1 MPTNP
6 NPEPDMIDLS
16 TDYLGLKLKNPLVPS
31 ASPLSR
37 NLDTALRL
45 EDAGAAALV
54 MYSLFEEELQAED
67 AMLDRFLLHAE
78 LGHGEADS
86 FLPGHGEFH
95 GGLERYLSHLH
106 QLKRRLEIP
115 VVASL
120 NGVSP
125 SGWVELGRALEQAGA
140 DALEL
145 NVYHVAADMHA
156 AGGAVEARYIDLLT
170 ELRRVVSLPIV
181 MKLSPFFSS
190 LPHFVQ
196 QIEQA
201 GAQGVALFN
210 RFYQPDIDLDEMR
223 MTDQLHLSSAEEA
236 LLRIR
241 WIAILHGRTRLTL
254 AATGGVHSESE
265 ALKLLLAGADVV
277 HLASCLLQHGP
288 DKLTEILAA
297 MQNWM
302 EEKEYESVAQLKGS
316 MSQQNLPDPSLLA
329 RASYLRVL
337 DSYSPRP
344 GVWS

>member
-1 MPTNP
+1 
-6 NPEPDMIDLS
+6 MIDLS
-16 TDYLGLKLKNPLVPS
+16 TDYLGLRLKNPLVPS
-31 ASPLSR
+31 ASPLSK
-37 NLDTALRL
+37 NIDTALRL

-67 AMLDRFLLHAE
+67 AMMDRFLLHAD
-78 LGHGEADS
+78 LGHSEANG
-86 FLPGHGEFH
+86 FLPDAGEFQ

-106 QLKRRLEIP
+106 QLKRRLDIP

-125 SGWVELGRALEQAGA
+125 SGWIELGRSLEQAGA

-145 NVYHVAADMHA
+145 NVYHVAADMQA
-156 AGGAVEARYIDLLT
+156 SGTAVEARYIDLLT
-170 ELRRVVSLPIV
+170 ELRQVVSLPIV

-190 LPHFVQ
+190 LPHVVQ

-201 GAQGVALFN
+201 GANGVALFN
-210 RFYQPDIDLDEMR
+210 RFYQPDIDLEALR
-223 MTDQLHLSSAEEA
+223 MADQLHLSHPDEA

-241 WIAILHGRTRLTL
+241 WIAILSGRTRLTL
-254 AATGGVHSESE
+254 AATGGVHSQDE

-277 HLASCLLQHGP
+277 HLASCLLQYGP
-288 DKLTEILAA
+288 DRLTEILASI
-297 MQNWM
+297 QNWM
-302 EEKEYESVAQLKGS
+302 EEKEYESLAQLKGS
-316 MSQQNLPDPSLLA
+316 MSQKNLPDPSVVA

-337 DSYSPRP
+337 DSFSPRP

>member
-1 MPTNP
+1 
-6 NPEPDMIDLS
+6 MIDLS

-95 GGLERYLSHLH
+95 GGLDRYLSHLH

-156 AGGAVEARYIDLLT
+156 AGGAVEARYIELLAD
-170 ELRRVVSLPIV
+170 LRRVVSLPVV

-288 DKLTEILAA
+288 DKLTDILAA

-316 MSQQNLPDPSLLA
+316 MSQKNLPDPSLVA

-337 DSYSPRP
+337 DSFSPRP
-344 GVWS
+344 GIWS

>member
-1 MPTNP
+1 
-6 NPEPDMIDLS
+6 MIDLS
-16 TDYLGLKLKNPLVPS
+16 TDYLGLTLKNPLVPS

-37 NLDTALRL
+37 SFDTALRL

-54 MYSLFEEELQAED
+54 MYSLFEEELRAED
-67 AMLDRFLLHAE
+67 AMMDRFLLHRGLGCSEAE
-78 LGHGEADS
+78 DG
-86 FLPGHGEFH
+86 FLPDLGEVQ
-95 GGLERYLSHLH
+95 GGLERYLTHLH

-156 AGGAVEARYIDLLT
+156 AGEAVEARYIDLLT
-170 ELRRVVSLPIV
+170 ALRRVVSLPIV

-190 LPHFVQ
+190 LPHFVRQ
-196 QIEQA
+196 LEAA
-201 GAQGVALFN
+201 GANGVAVFN

-241 WIAILHGRTRLTL
+241 WIAILYGRTRLTL

-288 DKLTEILAA
+288 DKLTGILAA

-302 EEKEYESVAQLKGS
+302 EEKEYASIAQLKGS
-316 MSQQNLPDPSLLA
+316 MSQKNLPDPSLVA

-337 DSYSPRP
+337 DSFTPRP
-344 GVWS
+344 GVWF

>member
-1 MPTNP
+1 
-6 NPEPDMIDLS
+6 MIDLS

-31 ASPLSR
+31 SSPLSR
-37 NLDTALRL
+37 DLDTVLRL

-67 AMLDRFLLHAE
+67 AMLDRFLMHAD
-78 LGHGEADS
+78 LGHAEADS
-86 FLPGHGEFH
+86 FLPDHGEFR

-125 SGWVELGRALEQAGA
+125 SGWVELGRELELAGA

-145 NVYHVAADMHA
+145 NVYHVAADMQQSGH
-156 AGGAVEARYIDLLT
+156 AVEARYLELLAD
-170 ELRRVVSLPIV
+170 LRRVVSLPIV
-181 MKLSPFFSS
+181 MKLSPYFSS
-190 LPHFVQ
+190 LPNFVKQ
-196 QIEQA
+196 LQTA

-223 MTDQLHLSSAEEA
+223 MTDQLHLSSADEA
-236 LLRIR
+236 MLRIR
-241 WIAILHGRTRLTL
+241 WISILHGRTQLTL

-265 ALKLLLAGADVV
+265 TLKLLLAGADVV
-277 HLASCLLQHGP
+277 HLASCLLKYGP
-288 DKLTEILAA
+288 GKLTDILAGL
-297 MQNWM
+297 QHWM
-302 EEKEYESVAQLKGS
+302 EEREYESVAQMKGS
-316 MSQQNLPDPSLLA
+316 MSQQNLPDPSVVA

-337 DSYSPRP
+337 DSFTTKP

>member
-1 MPTNP
+1 MT
-6 NPEPDMIDLS
+6 DLS
-16 TDYLGLKLKNPLVPS
+16 TDYLGLRLKNPLVPS
-31 ASPLSR
+31 ASPLSKTI
-37 NLDTALRL
+37 DSALRL
-45 EDAGAAALV
+45 EDAGASALV
-54 MYSLFEEELQAED
+54 MYSLFEEELRAED
-67 AMLDRFLLHAE
+67 AMLDRFLLHGD
-78 LGHGEADS
+78 LGHAESDG
-86 FLPGHGEFH
+86 FLPAHGRLK
-95 GGLERYLSHLH
+95 GGLERYLE
-106 QLKRRLEIP
+106 QLQRLKGRLEIP

-120 NGVSP
+120 NGVTP
-125 SGWVELGRALEQAGA
+125 AGWVDLGRELEGAGA

-145 NVYHVAADMHA
+145 NVYHVAADPDL
-156 AGGAVEARYIDLLT
+156 AGDAVEARYLELLG

-196 QIEQA
+196 RLEEA

-210 RFYQPDIDLDEMR
+210 RFYQPDIDLDTLR
-223 MTDQLHLSSAEEA
+223 MSDQLHLSTPEEA

-241 WIAILHGRTRLTL
+241 WVAILHGRTRMTL
-254 AATGGVHSESE
+254 AATGGVHSEAE

-277 HLASCLLQHGP
+277 HLASCILQHGP
-288 DKLTEILAA
+288 ERLTRILAF

-302 EEKEYESVAQLKGS
+302 QEKEYASVAQLKGS
-316 MSQQNLPDPSLLA
+316 MSQQHLPDPSVMA

>member
-1 MPTNP
+1 
-6 NPEPDMIDLS
+6 MIDLS
-16 TDYLGLKLKNPLVPS
+16 TDYLGLTLKNPLVPS

-37 NLDTALRL
+37 SFDTALRL

-54 MYSLFEEELQAED
+54 MYSLFEEELRTED
-67 AMLDRFLLHAE
+67 AMMDRFLLHRGLGCNEAE
-78 LGHGEADS
+78 DG
-86 FLPGHGEFH
+86 FLPDLGEVQ
-95 GGLERYLSHLH
+95 GGLERYLTHLH

-156 AGGAVEARYIDLLT
+156 AGEAVEARYIDLLT
-170 ELRRVVSLPIV
+170 ALRRVVSLPIV

-190 LPHFVQ
+190 LPHFVRQ
-196 QIEQA
+196 LEAA
-201 GAQGVALFN
+201 GANGVAVFN

-241 WIAILHGRTRLTL
+241 WIAILYGRTRLTL

-288 DKLTEILAA
+288 DKLTGILAA

-302 EEKEYESVAQLKGS
+302 EEKEYASIAQLKGS
-316 MSQQNLPDPSLLA
+316 MSQKNLPDPSLVA

-337 DSYSPRP
+337 DSFTPRP